1 MESASVIRATWV
13 KVVTVSA
20 MTMAPALL
28 AMSACV
34 MRHGEGQ
41 SVKSEA
47 ALEKHETAAAM
58 GSATVL
64 FKPAVVTQVC
74 YTFDFNFLSLVTSG
88 FSHPQLKLFLSIL
101 HNSF

>member
-74 YTFDFNFLSLVTSG
+74 YTFDFNFLSRVTSG
-88 FSHPQLKLFLSIL
+88 FSHHQLKLF
-101 HNSF
+101 